1 MNSNLS
7 INNSGYLYRYRDE
20 IIFNEYGKQ
29 NKKNLLLQINKS
41 EDSNYEL
48 TPNEFTFD
56 NEQNIVYNNNCFFVF
71 KKSKM
76 NEKVVRYKISR
87 GDVIRFGR
95 ITTRV
100 KEINI
105 KKNENSENGSIN
117 ITDRYDNNNINNN
130 VVEQKL
136 YNPDEKK
143 MNILH
148 YSTDFNRINA
158 TKILKEE
165 KKLIINTPKKINVF
179 QSVIRNPKSK
189 LSKICRICY
198 EEEDPKDEDKNPLV
212 QACHCSGSL
221 KYIHLN
227 CLKQWLLKKS
237 CIKREKND
245 RYALFI
251 IKEIECELCK
261 TKYPDFIKHKEKIY
275 EILDLKSEFE
285 NNLII
290 ESLSRDKNNDKI
302 LFVINIDF
310 KNKIKIG
317 RGHEVDINLLD
328 VSISRLHSTLTI
340 DKKRNIFIE
349 DNDSKFGTLILVQTK
364 LKLIENLP
372 LFIQTGRTFM
382 DCRLNN
388 NSFNLFSC
396 CGISEKPS
404 TNFYF
409 EQNKNQK
416 TFEDMFLIHSEK
428 DNSEEIEEEDDY
440 IDKNKEILFKKI
452 EDDEK
457 KNDRYDDTY
466 DFNNNKTG
474 LKAYIEDKNNE
485 NNNKLISS
493 KKSLF
498 DTKEIKDNEVDS
510 KNNCDENNKKNEDDN
525 NEKKNKLIDNC
536 DSIILESE
544 DEIVI

>member
-1 MNSNLS
+1 MAANLS

-20 IIFNEYGKQ
+20 IIFNEYAKQ

-41 EDSNYEL
+41 EDYNYEFI
-48 TPNEFTFD
+48 PNEFTFD
-56 NEQNIVYNNNCFFVF
+56 SEQNIEYNNNCFFVF

-76 NEKVVRYKISR
+76 LEKSIRYKINQ
-87 GDVIRFGR
+87 GDIIRFGR

-100 KEINI
+100 KKINL
-105 KKNENSENGSIN
+105 KKNPNSENGSIN
-117 ITDRYDNNNINNN
+117 INDRYNNINNN
-130 VVEQKL
+130 NNGLEENISK
-136 YNPDEKK
+136 PEEKK
-143 MNILH
+143 VNILH
-148 YSTDFNRINA
+148 YSTDFNMIKT

-165 KKLIINTPKKINVF
+165 KKLVINTPKKINVF
-179 QSVIRNPKSK
+179 QSVIRNPKTK
-189 LSKICRICY
+189 LAKICRICY
-198 EEEDPKDEDKNPLV
+198 EEEDPIEEDKNPLV

-227 CLKQWLLKKS
+227 CLKQWLFKKS
-237 CIKREKND
+237 CLKREKND

-251 IKEIECELCK
+251 IKAIECELCK

-302 LFVINIDF
+302 LFVINLDF
-310 KNKIKIG
+310 NNKIKIG
-317 RGHEVDINLLD
+317 RGHEADINFLD
-328 VSISRLHSTLTI
+328 VSISRLHSILTI

-349 DNDSKFGTLILVQTK
+349 DNDSKFGTLILVQNK

-372 LFIQTGRTFM
+372 LFIQTGRTFL
-382 DCRLNN
+382 DCRLNT
-388 NSFNLFSC
+388 NSFNLFTC
-396 CGISEKPS
+396 CGISEKPNI
-404 TNFYF
+404 NFYF
-409 EQNKNQK
+409 EQNKNK
-416 TFEDMFLIHSEK
+416 KAFEDMFLVQYER

-440 IDKNKEILFKKI
+440 IDKNQEIIVKKI
-452 EDDEK
+452 EGNNK

-474 LKAYIEDKNNE
+474 LKVYNEEKNNE
-485 NNNKLISS
+485 YKLISS

-498 DTKEIKDNEVDS
+498 DDKENKDNEVDS
-510 KNNCDENNKKNEDDN
+510 NNKCDENN
-525 NEKKNKLIDNC
+525 EKKSNKLIDNC

-544 DEIVI
+544 NEIAI